1 VTAAELLAFLAREL
15 PADPDD
21 LRGWPWRPEWRPVR
35 LPRCLAESKYGH
47 EEHGARFM
55 VNNVSVYVRAPHRSV
70 GVVYSVTDPGGVAV
84 IEPTKDGDVVHLLR
98 LDDFVDPTT
107 RQIRAGWVDVVRDAV
122 RLAYSMRRSSHGPV
136 WAKQ

>member
-1 VTAAELLAFLAREL
+1 MTAAELLVYLAREL

-21 LRGWPWRPEWRPVR
+21 RRGWRPEWRPAR

-98 LDDFVDPTT
+98 LDGFVDPIT
-107 RQIRAGWVDVVRDAV
+107 RQIRAGWVEVVRDAV
-122 RLAYSMRRSSHGPV
+122 RLAYSMRRGAHGPA
-136 WAKQ
+136 WAKPA